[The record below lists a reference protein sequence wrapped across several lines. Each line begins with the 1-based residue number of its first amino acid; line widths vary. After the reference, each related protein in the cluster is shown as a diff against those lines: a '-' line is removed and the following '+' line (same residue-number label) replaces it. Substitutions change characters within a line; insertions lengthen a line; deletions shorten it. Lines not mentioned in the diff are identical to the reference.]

1 MGRSDKRKHQNEDV
15 YITVLL
21 LQSRQISET
30 AGAAG
35 REEVSMSGSTDELD
49 NRRMSLRWRSE
60 STVAPPTPS
69 AGGSRGVVHG
79 KVKWALNSLKYAASG
94 LTPAKRE
101 ANSSLRETTTLTQ
114 VSGSTSSG
122 TQAAMRGKCSN

>member
-35 REEVSMSGSTDELD
+35 REEVSQCPA
-49 NRRMSLRWRSE
+49 RRMS
-60 STVAPPTPS
+60 S
-69 AGGSRGVVHG
+69 ATEECH
-79 KVKWALNSLKYAASG
+79 
-94 LTPAKRE
+94 
-101 ANSSLRETTTLTQ
+101 
-114 VSGSTSSG
+114 
-122 TQAAMRGKCSN
+122 